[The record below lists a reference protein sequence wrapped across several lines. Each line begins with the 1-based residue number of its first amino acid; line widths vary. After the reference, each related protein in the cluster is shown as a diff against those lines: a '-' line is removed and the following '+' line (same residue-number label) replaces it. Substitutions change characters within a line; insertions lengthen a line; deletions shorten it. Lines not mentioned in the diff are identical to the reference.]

1 MKRRSLFESGNFF
14 FFSRLI
20 NFAYCHKVA
29 ASVFKMVGT
38 VGVCG
43 ALT

>member
-1 MKRRSLFESGNFF
+1 VKEKSLFESGKFF
-14 FFSRLI
+14 FPPKLI
-20 NFAYCHKVA
+20 NFAYCHEVA
-29 ASVFKMVGT
+29 ASVFKMVDM